1 MGMDATISAT
11 VRLEHH
17 VYKDI
22 LTEGMYE
29 NTVREDSV
37 EYQTVAKATGLA
49 DLINRTECDI
59 TIEVPVA
66 YFRKNYDLH
75 RIIGDLIDDDVKAE
89 WNTYYGATRL
99 TRSDLEQIRSRVMQ
113 EMRTETLVPT
123 SREMAA
129 VVAADLAKQHHALT
143 VLSEILSRTELQEFY
158 YHAG

>member
-49 DLINRTECDI
+49 DLINRTQCDI

-89 WNTYYGATRL
+89 WNTYYGATKL
-99 TRSDLEQIRSRVMQ
+99 TRSDLEQIRERILQ
-113 EMRTETLVPT
+113 EIRKESLTPS

-129 VVAADLAKQHHALT
+129 VVVADLAKQHHAIT
-143 VLSEILSRTELQEFY
+143 VLSDILSRTELQEFY